1 MKFAKEVD
9 LAWLKSEIY
18 ELDIGKLET
27 TPVDFSKPSNL
38 VKNKF
43 VRKTVYDELF
53 KKVEC

>member
-1 MKFAKEVD
+1 MRFAKEVD

>member
-1 MKFAKEVD
+1 MRFAKEVD

-27 TPVDFSKPSNL
+27 TQVDFSKPSNL

-53 KKVEC
+53 KKFGC